1 MQFNAQSISPLGRI
15 KANKDIRLLYELRTG
30 QFMNLFEG
38 RANFYSLLVVLR
50 GSYQVVVLLLIIIMG
65 PLNHHPLA

>member
-15 KANKDIRLLYELRTG
+15 KENKDIRLLYELRTG

-50 GSYQVVVLLLIIIMG
+50 GSYQVVLLLLIIIMG